1 MSASDETTD
10 MTTSHLTDPAKG
22 TGQVIGYSHSTKQV
36 NDTRQAAGYE
46 VIANYESLSSITS
59 KMRDAAVHGEWGQ
72 LIVLEQ
78 QCSRHVAAMKP
89 ADAEAKLDELAR
101 QRKIE
106 LIKKILADDAEIRNR
121 TEMWTGQLQ
130 RIMQSNRQ
138 EQRLQ
143 QAYGI

>member
-1 MSASDETTD
+1 MGKFKYMSASDE
-10 MTTSHLTDPAKG
+10 SS
-22 TGQVIGYSHSTKQV
+22 SHSTNQV
-36 NDTRQAAGYE
+36 NDTCQVAGYE
-46 VIANYESLSSITS
+46 VITNYESLSSITGQ
-59 KMRDAAVHGEWGQ
+59 MRDAAVHGEWSQ

-78 QCSRHVAAMKP
+78 QCSRHVATMKP
-89 ADAEAKLDELAR
+89 VDATAKLDEPSR

-106 LIKKILADDAEIRNR
+106 LIKKILADDAEIRSR